1 MLLLQLTK
9 EAEAWL
15 QKNGYTKSTIYH
27 NFIRHWNKL
36 RKTLGNDSEFSKRN
50 TASYCMQLFGKNLM
64 DEIPSSL
71 SLKEYRISHALRSLA
86 EFYESGSIS
95 GTSMSGSA
103 IRQPLSEGSLAAIR
117 TYMYHLD
124 TLEYKEAS
132 KNYAYATLHAFLVSC
147 PVETMRKDNILDF
160 LNGLGVHTKITVNS
174 MLKVIKR
181 FLSFLYAQGIVPEDF
196 SVCILSQKR
205 RGGTELPS
213 VYTPAE
219 VAGLLRYIRTN
230 GFNRSRN
237 YAMILLIAVFGF
249 RAKDIAGLTLEN
261 IDWDKGLIRVA
272 QSKTSLAISHTLT
285 DLTANALAD
294 YILNGRPASSD
305 RHVFLKDDGSSL
317 SPTSVSTMVATG
329 FVNSGVI
336 IGNRKHGSHSLRHS
350 LASNMISQGEQL
362 LVVSKVLGHS
372 SVDTSR
378 IYAKVDVNHLRLVE
392 LEVPTNE

>member
-15 QKNGYTKSTIYH
+15 QKNGYTKSTIYY
-27 NFIRHWNKL
+27 NFVRHWNKL
-36 RKTLGNDSEFSKRN
+36 RETLGSDSEFNRRN
-50 TASYCMQLFGKNLM
+50 TADYCMQLFGKNLM
-64 DEIPSSL
+64 DEMPSGL
-71 SLKEYRISHALRSLA
+71 SLKEYRISHALRSLV

-103 IRQPLSEGSLAAIR
+103 IRQPLSEGSSAAIR
-117 TYMYHLD
+117 NYMHHLD

-132 KNYAYATLHAFLVSC
+132 KNYAYATLHAFLVNC
-147 PVETMRKDNILDF
+147 PVETMQKNNILDF
-160 LNGLGVHTKITVNS
+160 FNSLGVHTKTTVNS
-174 MLKVIKR
+174 MMKVMKR
-181 FLSFLYAQGIVPEDF
+181 FFIFLYTQGIVPEDF
-196 SVCILSQKR
+196 SACILSQKR
-205 RGGTELPS
+205 RGGTEIPS

-219 VAGLLRYIRTN
+219 VAGLLRYVRTN

-294 YILNGRPASSD
+294 YILSGRPVSAD
-305 RHVFLKDDGSSL
+305 RHVFLKADGSSL
-317 SPTSVSTMVATG
+317 SPTSVSTMITIG
-329 FVNSGVI
+329 FVNSGI
-336 IGNRKHGSHSLRHS
+336 MIGDRKHGSHSLRHS
-350 LASNMISQGEQL
+350 LASNMISQGEEL

-378 IYAKVDVNHLRLVE
+378 IYAKVDMNHLRLVE
-392 LEVPTNE
+392 LEVPANE